1 MTRTQERSIYM
12 DFAKLLSG
20 AKYNLATS
28 GLMSFPL
35 KEFPVTIDDLDI
47 NGPDSY
53 GYDPLLDRIAKKLG
67 VAKDCVV
74 TAQGTSMANHLAMA
88 ALFEP
93 GDEVLIEEPSYE
105 LILAAARFLGANITR
120 FPRRAEDDFR
130 IDPDEIAKRV
140 TSKTRLIIL
149 CNLHNPTSAFVD
161 DDTLR
166 RVGEIAARVG
176 ARVLVDEVYAE
187 VLWDRPWR
195 SCVHLGPQFVAT
207 SSLTKAYGLSG
218 LRCGWILA
226 EPALAR
232 RMWELNDLFAA
243 TGPFPAEQLS
253 VIAFDHLDRPTRRAQ
268 EILSINRRA
277 LDAFLD
283 SRNDLE
289 VFRPGIGTTVFPRL
303 KSGSVDELVRIL
315 REKYEASVVPGKYFE
330 MPQHFRIGIG
340 GDPEMTAASLDRLAS
355 ALDELR

>member
-1 MTRTQERSIYM
+1 MTRTQERSLYM
-12 DFAKLLSG
+12 DFAKLHSG

-28 GLMSFPL
+28 GVMSFPL
-35 KEFPVTIDDLDI
+35 KEFPVTIDDLGI
-47 NGPDSY
+47 NGADIY
-53 GYDPLLDRIAKKLG
+53 GYDPLLGRIARKTG

-93 GDEVLIEEPSYE
+93 GDEVLIEEPGYE
-105 LILAAARFLGANITR
+105 LIISTARFLGARITR
-120 FPRRAEDDFR
+120 FSRRFEDGFR
-130 IDPDEIAKRV
+130 VDPDEIAKRV

-149 CNLHNPTSAFVD
+149 CNLHNPTSAFVN

-187 VLWDRPWR
+187 LLWDREWR

-226 EPALAR
+226 EPSLAR
-232 RMWELNDLFAA
+232 RMWELNDLFGA
-243 TGPFPAEQLS
+243 TGALIAEQLS
-253 VIAFDHLDRPTRRAQ
+253 VIALNHLDIPTRRAQ
-268 EILSINRRA
+268 EIVATNRRV
-277 LDAFLD
+277 LNAFLD
-283 SRNDLE
+283 SRDDLE
-289 VFRPGIGTTVFPRL
+289 VVRPGIGTTVFPKL
-303 KSGSVDELVRIL
+303 KSGSVDRLVRIL
-315 REKYEASVVPGKYFE
+315 RERYEGSVVPGKYFE
-330 MPQHFRIGIG
+330 MPQHFRLGIG
-340 GDPEMTAASLDRLAS
+340 GDTEMTCAAFDRLAS
-355 ALDELR
+355 ALDEVR